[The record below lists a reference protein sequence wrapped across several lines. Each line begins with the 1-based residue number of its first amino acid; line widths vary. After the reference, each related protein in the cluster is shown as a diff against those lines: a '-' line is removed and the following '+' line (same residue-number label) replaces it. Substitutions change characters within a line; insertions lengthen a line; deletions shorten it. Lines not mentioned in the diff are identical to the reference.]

1 MMILLIAL
9 IPALGVFVVAA
20 ISENKFKTRV
30 AALIA
35 AAIGVVTGDPAYM
48 ALDLLFVII
57 VYWISMSTLGG
68 NSGAKSS
75 SLAQRPA
82 PEVVKRDSDVGS
94 TIGVLGGLGVLVYLI
109 FGSGSSNKP
118 AVEPVMPAAI
128 QSPSAASARPYIPA
142 KSAAMPTPELIKTQP
157 KRPLKSPLQSCL
169 EIKSEDKMTKCLEGL
184 G

>member
-1 MMILLIAL
+1 MILLIAL
-9 IPALGVFVVAA
+9 VPALGVFVAAA
-20 ISENKFKTRV
+20 ITESKFKTTV

-35 AAIGVVTGDPAYM
+35 AAVGVFTGDPAYM
-48 ALDLLFVII
+48 VLDLLFVII

-68 NSGAKSS
+68 DSGAKPS
-75 SLAQRPA
+75 SLAQKPEPA
-82 PEVVKRDSDVGS
+82 VGKRDSDVGS
-94 TIGVLGGLGVLVYLI
+94 TIGVLGALGVLVYLI

-118 AVEPVMPAAI
+118 AVQPVMPAAI
-128 QSPSAASARPYIPA
+128 QSPAATSARPYIPA

-157 KRPLKSPLQSCL
+157 KRPPKSPLQSCL